1 MIVLDT
7 NVFSA
12 LISADSSVLDPWL
25 ATVSGTDLFTTVIT
39 RAEIRYGLERLPHGT
54 RRKDL
59 AARADALFGEIADR
73 LLVFDGAA
81 ADRYGALVASRER
94 GRPISVPDAQI
105 ASITFIHRA
114 TLATRNVKDFADTG
128 VPVVNTF
135 PRLPRNIPLTHSSP
149 SR

>member
-1 MIVLDT
+1 MILLDT

-12 LISADSSVLDPWL
+12 LMSTGTSVLDPWL

-54 RRKDL
+54 RRTDL

-81 ADRYGALVASRER
+81 ADRYGALVAARER
-94 GRPISVPDAQI
+94 SGRPISVPDAQI
-105 ASITFIHRA
+105 ASIAFVHRA

-128 VPVVNTF
+128 VPVVNPF
-135 PRLPRNIPLTHSSP
+135 P
-149 SR
+149 

>member
-12 LISADSSVLDPWL
+12 LMSADSSVLDPWL

-81 ADRYGALVASRER
+81 ADRYGALVVAREKS

-105 ASITFIHRA
+105 ASIAFIHRA

-128 VPVVNTF
+128 VPVVDPF
-135 PRLPRNIPLTHSSP
+135 S
-149 SR
+149 